1 MMIRRRPPQ
10 KYPSTSV
17 LTVVVVLS
25 LTAVLGSFLDTAPIG
40 LPQLTELSLCASCS
54 ELLSASLDIN

>member
-1 MMIRRRPPQ
+1 MMIRRRPPL
-10 KYPSTSV
+10 KYPRTSV

-25 LTAVLGSFLDTAPIG
+25 LTAVLGSLLDATPIG
-40 LPQLTELSLCASCS
+40 LPQLTEFSLCASCS